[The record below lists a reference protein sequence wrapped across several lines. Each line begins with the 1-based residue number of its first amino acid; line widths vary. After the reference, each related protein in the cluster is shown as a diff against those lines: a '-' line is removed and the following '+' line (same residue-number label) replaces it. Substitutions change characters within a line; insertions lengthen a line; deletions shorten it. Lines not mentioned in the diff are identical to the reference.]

1 MGVREDWSFRGI
13 LHQFT
18 DESIFDR
25 LDAGTVTYYVGFDP
39 TAKSLHLG
47 NLLQLTNMRRL
58 QLAGNRPI
66 ALAGGG
72 TGLIGDPSHKA
83 TERQLLTMDVL
94 QENVAGIRSQLEK
107 FLDFSPS
114 AGKSQALLLNNA
126 DWLTTI
132 TLTDFLRDTGKHFT
146 VNQMIAKDSVKSRLD
161 RPDVGISYTE
171 FTYMLLQAYDF
182 LHLYQTHDCT
192 LQLGGSDQWGN
203 ITMGAEL
210 VRKVAGG
217 NAAGL
222 TSPLLVKSDGTKFGK
237 SESGAIYLDPEM
249 TSPFAMHQFL
259 LNTEDDLVISL
270 LKSFSFL
277 SHDEINELATSTS
290 ERPQER
296 QAQRRLANEVVAF
309 VHGSDVAEAAEKAG
323 RALFSETI
331 RDLDEATLV
340 QVLADAPTSSMG
352 RDELREGIEIVDLL
366 VRCSL
371 AASRGEARR
380 FVDQGGVYINN
391 AKFTDERV
399 DLSSALHDRY
409 VVVRRGRRQTHLLV
423 LS

>member
-1 MGVREDWSFRGI
+1 MGVREDWLFRGI

-210 VRKVAGG
+210 VRKVASG

-309 VHGSDVAEAAEKAG
+309 AHGRDVAEATEKAG

>member
-1 MGVREDWSFRGI
+1 MGVREDWLFRGI

-39 TAKSLHLG
+39 TAQSLHLG

-210 VRKVAGG
+210 VRKVASG

-222 TSPLLVKSDGTKFGK
+222 TSPLLVKSDGSKFGK

-309 VHGSDVAEAAEKAG
+309 VHGSDVAEATEKAG

>member
-1 MGVREDWSFRGI
+1 MGVREDWLFRGI

-210 VRKVAGG
+210 VRKVASG

-249 TSPFAMHQFL
+249 TAPFAMHQFL

-309 VHGSDVAEAAEKAG
+309 VHGSDVAEATEKAG

>member
-1 MGVREDWSFRGI
+1 MGVREDWLFRGI

-210 VRKVAGG
+210 VRKVASG

-222 TSPLLVKSDGTKFGK
+222 TSPLLVKSDGSKFGK
-237 SESGAIYLDPEM
+237 SESGAIYLDSEM

-309 VHGSDVAEAAEKAG
+309 VHGSDVAEATEKAG

>member
-1 MGVREDWSFRGI
+1 MGVREDWLFRGI

-39 TAKSLHLG
+39 TAQSLHLG

-210 VRKVAGG
+210 VRKVASG

-309 VHGSDVAEAAEKAG
+309 GHGSDVAEATEKAG

-352 RDELREGIEIVDLL
+352 HDELREGIEIVDLL

>member
-1 MGVREDWSFRGI
+1 MGVREDWLFRGI

-39 TAKSLHLG
+39 TAQSLHLG

-210 VRKVAGG
+210 VRKVASG

-309 VHGSDVAEAAEKAG
+309 VHGSDVAEATEKAG

>member
-1 MGVREDWSFRGI
+1 MGVREDWLFRGI

-39 TAKSLHLG
+39 TAQSLHLG

-210 VRKVAGG
+210 VRKVASG

-309 VHGSDVAEAAEKAG
+309 VHGSDVAEATEKAG

-380 FVDQGGVYINN
+380 FVDQGGVYVNN